1 MVDYEMAFSRAV
13 GDIENIIE
21 NELSE
26 VEEELSFDIEEIQSS
41 DSSLDAWDYC
51 YALAVGL
58 AGVAITSSEKFGKY
72 LADIHKAA
80 NGQSGDYSFF
90 QQFLGDILK
99 HKGDNIDLFR
109 TRSGNNP
116 YGLFHRLLWGHDIL
130 SVGKDNPFLLMI
142 KQKGWFGIIQALRHL
157 LADTMS
163 KQGLPVPGSS
173 FFDYA
178 FTDDAGKAHDSNYL
192 INIAQ
197 NLSVEAFGNKAHAQE
212 VYAHLATVRFQDVSG
227 GVVVKVLSEAYIR
240 ARNIEDK
247 LRCAEIKFIAYA
259 VSFFGEAVVG
269 MIRQNGVPYINIPVA
284 MAMTKEFVQFC
295 VIDAAE
301 THRLY
306 RTTAQI
312 IRTDEELI
320 AEHERLDQLVPKY
333 VSAEECFEALNRAE
347 ENIDRLAELFGE
359 EEV

>member
-1 MVDYEMAFSRAV
+1 MVDYEMAYSRAV
-13 GDIENIIE
+13 ADIENIIE

-26 VEEELSFDIEEIQSS
+26 AEEELSFDIEEVQSS
-41 DSSLDAWDYC
+41 ESTLDAWDYC

-58 AGVAITSSEKFGKY
+58 AGVAITSSEKFGRY
-72 LADIHKAA
+72 LADIHNAA
-80 NGQSGDYSFF
+80 SGQRGDYSFF

-99 HKGDNIDLFR
+99 HKGDNIDLFQ
-109 TRSGNNP
+109 TRSGNNT

-130 SVGKDNPFLLMI
+130 SIGEDNPFFLMM

-173 FFDYA
+173 FLDFV
-178 FTDDAGKAHDSNYL
+178 FTDDAGKSHDSNYL
-192 INIAQ
+192 IRIAQ

-227 GVVVKVLSEAYIR
+227 GVVVRVLSEAYIR
-240 ARNIEDK
+240 ARRIEDM
-247 LRCAEIKFIAYA
+247 LRRVEIRFISYA

-284 MAMTKEFVQFC
+284 IAMTKEFVQFC

-301 THRLY
+301 THKLY
-306 RTTAQI
+306 QKTAQI
-312 IRTDEELI
+312 IKIDEELI
-320 AEHERLDQLVPKY
+320 AEHERLDRLVPKC
-333 VSAEECFEALNRAE
+333 VSPEECFEALYNTE
-347 ENIDRLAELFGE
+347 ENINRLAVLLGE
-359 EEV
+359 DEV